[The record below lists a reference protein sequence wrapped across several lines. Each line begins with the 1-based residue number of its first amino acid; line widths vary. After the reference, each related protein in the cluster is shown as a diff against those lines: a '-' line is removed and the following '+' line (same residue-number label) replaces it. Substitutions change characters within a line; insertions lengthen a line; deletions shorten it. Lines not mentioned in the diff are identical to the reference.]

1 MSLDFDD
8 VKEFWHFLEFYPE
21 EDEEGYDGVHD
32 GGIKGIKDD
41 APDSAKKQFA
51 EYQKKQVV
59 AKENYIK
66 L

>member
-8 VKEFWHFLEFYPE
+8 VKEFWDFLEFYPE
-21 EDEEGYDGVHD
+21 EDEEGYDGVHG

-51 EYQKKQVV
+51 EYQKKKAV
-59 AKENYIK
+59 AKENDIK